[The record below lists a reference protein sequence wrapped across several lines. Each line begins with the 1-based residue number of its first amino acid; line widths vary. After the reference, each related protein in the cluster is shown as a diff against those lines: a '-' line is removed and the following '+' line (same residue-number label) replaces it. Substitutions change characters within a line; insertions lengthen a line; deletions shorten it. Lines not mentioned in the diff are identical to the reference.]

1 MLNLE
6 NFFIEKNITS
16 IGFDLDNTIFDTD
29 PYYIR
34 IKDAIFKDFVTAYF
48 PKEQRDE
55 VFKKLDEFAAKRYD
69 DRYLNGLKPILIHEE
84 YSKTILE
91 FFPKTSAEEI
101 DRILKPYTE
110 DFYHKSPPLFAE
122 AIEFLNLLSRIPTIR
137 NIFGATDAQED
148 WSRIKAECVLE
159 NTELKEFPFFST
171 DLSVRKDADWWSS
184 IFPKLGES
192 PENVMIV
199 GDNYHSDIYTSA
211 LAGVKLGIWVNRRG
225 KSMDDVSKYILPED
239 SEMIV
244 VKDLNEILSL

>member
-1 MLNLE
+1 MSNLE

-29 PYYIR
+29 PYYITT
-34 IKDAIFKDFVTAYF
+34 KDSIFKDFVNKYF

-55 VFKKLDEFAAKRYD
+55 VFKKLDKFAMERYD
-69 DRYLNGLKPILIHEE
+69 HRYLHGLKPMLIHEE

-91 FFPKTSAEEI
+91 FFPKISVEEI
-101 DRILKPYTE
+101 DRILKPYTQ
-110 DFYHKSPPLFAE
+110 DFYHNSPALFPE
-122 AIEFLNLLSRIPTIR
+122 AIEFLNLLSKIPTIR

-148 WSRIKAECVLE
+148 WSRIKAESVLE
-159 NTELKEFPFFST
+159 NTELREFPFFST
-171 DLSVRKDADWWSS
+171 DLSVRKDASWWSS
-184 IFPKLGES
+184 IFSKLEVN
-192 PENVMIV
+192 PENVMII

-225 KSMDDVSKYILPED
+225 KSMDDVSKYPLPED

-244 VKDLNEILSL
+244 VRNIKEILSL